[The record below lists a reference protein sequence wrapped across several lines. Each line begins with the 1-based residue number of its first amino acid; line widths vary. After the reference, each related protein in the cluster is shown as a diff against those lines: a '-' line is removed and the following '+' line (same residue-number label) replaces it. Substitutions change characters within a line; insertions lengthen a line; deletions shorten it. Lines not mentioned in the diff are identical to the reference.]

1 VVTTVDG
8 IATFNDIILTVAG
21 KYTFTVSDGALTKA
35 TSKAFTIT
43 PRLIPDPDPNHPGM
57 LLSPKFTVAN
67 STASTLVGKTIPT
80 ITVSEKDCYDNLITA
95 VNGGTVTLY
104 VLEGPQGIIN
114 GTLTGTF
121 VKGVATFKKL
131 SINTAGDYVIRV
143 QVNATIPWTT
153 PYDVTGTHNVMT
165 TISPVINTMRAPS
178 HARNYATGA
187 NIDLRANIGSLVAS
201 SGIAYAGGTVR
212 LVTAGGV
219 TLETGTVSA
228 TGAVNFHFNDLTPG
242 NYNVYVVYDGDTNHT
257 GAKSPLF
264 QFTVGGTTTSLSI
277 SATTVH
283 SGDTLTLTATARN
296 ALNNQVLTSG
306 SIQFFEENNAVP
318 IATVSISSL
327 STHTASYT
335 FTPTAGDHKYRAV
348 FVTNATFNTS
358 ESVLKL
364 ATVI

>member
-8 IATFNDIILTVAG
+8 IATFDDIVLTIAG
-21 KYTFTVSDGALTKA
+21 KYTFTVSDGALKTA
-35 TSKAFTIT
+35 TSRSFTIT
-43 PRLIPDPDPNHPGM
+43 PRLIPDPDPDHPGM
-57 LLSPKFTVAN
+57 LLNPEFTVSN

-80 ITVSEKDCYDNLITA
+80 ITVSEKDCYGNLITA

-104 VLEGPQGIIN
+104 VLEGPQAVIN

-121 VKGVATFKKL
+121 VKGVATFKNL

-143 QVNATIPWTT
+143 DVDATIPWTT
-153 PYDVTGTHNVMT
+153 PYDITGTANVMT
-165 TISPVINTMRAPS
+165 TITPVVNSLRAPS

-212 LVTAGGV
+212 LVTDGGV

-257 GAKSPLF
+257 GARSPKF
-264 QFTVGGTTTSLSI
+264 QFTVGGTTTALSLS
-277 SATTVH
+277 SATVH
-283 SGDTLTLTATARN
+283 SGATLTLTATSRN
-296 ALNNQVLTSG
+296 VLNNQLVTGGNIGFYEDNVLIT
-306 SIQFFEENNAVP
+306 
-318 IATVSISSL
+318 TVSISSL

-335 FTPTAGDHKYRAV
+335 FTPTAGPHSYRAV
-348 FVTNATFNTS
+348 YMTNASFNTS
-358 ESVLKL
+358 ESVVKL